1 MNNLMK
7 SSTDLFP
14 AVPSLIDEFFN
25 RNWLDSALGTPR
37 NGSPTLPAVNVIE
50 NNDEILIEVAAPGMK
65 RDDFKVEVDNNL
77 VTISS
82 ERNDTAE
89 ERKGDYTR
97 REFNYQAFQRSFTL
111 PSSEVKGDK
120 IHAKYA
126 DGILRITIPRTEES
140 KKKAARQISIS

>member
-7 SSTDLFP
+7 TSTDFFP

-25 RNWLDSALGTPR
+25 RNWQDSGLGSRR
-37 NGSPTLPAVNVIE
+37 NGTPTLPAVNVIE
-50 NNDEILIEVAAPGMK
+50 NNEEILIEVAAPGLR
-65 RDDFKVEVDNNL
+65 RDDFRIEVDNDML
-77 VTISS
+77 IISS
-82 ERNDTAE
+82 EHNDATD
-89 ERKGDYTR
+89 ERRANYTR

-126 DGILRITIPRTEES
+126 DGILRIAIPRTEES
-140 KKKAARQISIS
+140 KKKT